1 MFLVFNLCAKLNK
14 ILLTFYTNLVKI
26 AYFYPPKVMFDYEI
40 VNVIIIKF
48 LNI

>member
-26 AYFYPPKVMFDYEI
+26 AYFYPPKVMFDYKI
-40 VNVIIIKF
+40 VNTIIIKF